1 MGCRLPALGHFP
13 ALPRRNIE
21 AASPQLADMKN
32 VAAASRFQWFQ
43 WMDGTFFDGFN
54 RVSAGTFSAVVA
66 GVAAVVLSLGTDPSL
81 PGAASALPRMTGNP
95 SLPVPTITI
104 FEFDDCA
111 S

>member
-1 MGCRLPALGHFP
+1 VHHSKIAPAMTATGHFP

-54 RVSAGTFSAVVA
+54 MVPFSTASIEYQP
-66 GVAAVVLSLGTDPSL
+66 VLSPLWLRGSQPLFFPWEPTPHC
-81 PGAASALPRMTGNP
+81 PGQHPRCP
-95 SLPVPTITI
+95 
-104 FEFDDCA
+104 E
-111 S
+111 